1 MAYDLGT
8 CGQITG
14 IVVQACGDCH
24 VENFGIFATPERNV
38 VFDIND
44 FDETLSAPW
53 EWDVKRLAASI
64 HVAARASGTSER
76 RAREAVRAAAYAYRE
91 SLAQCSVMTKLE
103 VWYARIDASEVFGIS
118 HAAASVRGADLDWAP
133 DDTHELIAEQYTSGD
148 GLGRR
153 IVDKPPKLFHPPPD
167 GEIVIDAAE
176 VLGRYRTSLRD
187 DTAVLF
193 DAYELVDMAVKVVG
207 IGSVGTR
214 CAVALLMAHENDG
227 LILQIKEARR
237 SVLEQ
242 YAQPCTFENQGQRV
256 VAGQRIM
263 QTASD
268 LFLGW
273 SDSDDG
279 HQFLRSPALGH
290 ERIDRRDVAGVAA
303 APCLRFA
310 LRKNA
315 RAHARALRRPGD
327 ACGISREIRR
337 LRSSDRAICR
347 EVCRRRR
354 RRLRGVPRGDRTR

>member
-1 MAYDLGT
+1 
-8 CGQITG
+8 
-14 IVVQACGDCH
+14 
-24 VENFGIFATPERNV
+24 
-38 VFDIND
+38 
-44 FDETLSAPW
+44 
-53 EWDVKRLAASI
+53 
-64 HVAARASGTSER
+64 
-76 RAREAVRAAAYAYRE
+76 
-91 SLAQCSVMTKLE
+91 MTKLE

-118 HAAASVRGADLDWAP
+118 HAAASVREADLDSAP

-176 VLGRYRTSLRD
+176 VLGRYRTSLRND
-187 DTAVLF
+187 AAVLF

-279 HQFLRSPALGH
+279 HQFYVRQLSDMKGSIDATSLTPQQLLAYASLCGRTLALT
-290 ERIDRRDVAGVAA
+290 
-303 APCLRFA
+303 
-310 LRKNA
+310 
-315 RAHARALRRPGD
+315 HARSGD
-327 ACGISREIRR
+327 PATLAGYLGKSDVF
-337 LRSSDRAICR
+337 DRAIAR
-347 EVCRRRR
+347 FAARYADVVDADYAAFLAAIE
-354 RRLRGVPRGDRTR
+354 RGEIDARNG

>member
-1 MAYDLGT
+1 
-8 CGQITG
+8 
-14 IVVQACGDCH
+14 
-24 VENFGIFATPERNV
+24 
-38 VFDIND
+38 
-44 FDETLSAPW
+44 
-53 EWDVKRLAASI
+53 
-64 HVAARASGTSER
+64 
-76 RAREAVRAAAYAYRE
+76 
-91 SLAQCSVMTKLE
+91 MTKLE

-118 HAAASVRGADLDWAP
+118 HAAASVREADLDSAP

-279 HQFLRSPALGH
+279 HRST
-290 ERIDRRDVAGVAA
+290 
-303 APCLRFA
+303 FA
-310 LRKNA
+310 S
-315 RAHARALRRPGD
+315 
-327 ACGISREIRR
+327 SR
-337 LRSSDRAICR
+337 
-347 EVCRRRR
+347 
-354 RRLRGVPRGDRTR
+354 T